1 MARRIVV
8 TIEGKRGW
16 LVELNDTKTATAVYN
31 SCPLEGTTEVW
42 GEEVYFSVEV
52 EHDPSDPLSP
62 YVLRGDVGFWPP
74 GRAICLFFGA
84 TPESPEGTIR
94 PDGPVIVI
102 GKVVSDFGDYHKV
115 GEGKRARVERE
126 G

>member
-1 MARRIVV
+1 MRRFIRVR
-8 TIEGKRGW
+8 ICRREW
-16 LVELNDTKTATAVYN
+16 IVELNQTGTASRVYR
-31 SCPLEGTTEVW
+31 SCPLEGEAEVW
-42 GEEVYFSVEV
+42 GEEVYFSVPV
-52 EHDPSDPLSP
+52 EHDPKDPLSH
-62 YVLRGDVGFWPP
+62 YVCRGEVGFWPP

-102 GKVVSDFGDYHKV
+102 GRVVSDFADYHKV
-115 GEGKRARVERE
+115 REGERARVERKE